1 MKLWKKIAFVCSVI
15 LILVVTVCS
24 GILLRQTREK
34 ILSITYEQAEDK
46 LNSLTRSF
54 EEMTNYHYSSQDS
67 PAVRYSLLQYCF
79 ARFAD
84 ASAVLR
90 LGDETL
96 YTQTKL
102 HPEEYLPLA
111 QYANGER
118 FLGEVNGRQ
127 LLIYGSSVNLLSS
140 KDSVCAVYIVE
151 DITPVHESITRLLRQ
166 FVLIGAACISIG
178 LLLIVLLIRRA
189 LKPLN
194 HLQTAAAH
202 IAAGNYQER
211 VAAASHDEVGSLAE
225 DFNHMAAEVEARIN
239 ALTEKTERQQRFIG
253 GVTHEFKTPLTAL
266 LLNVDTLQN
275 TYMEEEERMTA
286 LAKME
291 QQCRWL
297 EGLVQKLLK
306 LITLDQGLDVRP
318 TSVPELL
325 DQVRE
330 STAQVLQ
337 SRGVELDLQYT
348 AQTLNLDADLMRTAL
363 INLVDNAAKASSP
376 GQTVTL
382 AVFGH
387 TIEVADQGAGIP
399 REELDRVTEPFYM
412 VDKSRSKKHGG
423 VGLGLSLV
431 RQIVEAHG
439 GSLEIE
445 STLGQGTT
453 VWICLKR
460 SP

>member
-46 LNSLTRSF
+46 LNNLTRSF
-54 EEMTNYHYSSQDS
+54 EEMANYHYSSQDS
-67 PAVRYSLLQYCF
+67 PAVRNSLLQYCF
-79 ARFAD
+79 SRFAD
-84 ASAVLR
+84 ASSVLR
-90 LGDETL
+90 LGEETL
-96 YTQTKL
+96 YTQTDL
-102 HPEEYLPLA
+102 LPEKYLPLA
-111 QYANGER
+111 QYAHAER
-118 FLGEVNGRQ
+118 FLGEVNGRR
-127 LLIYGSSVNLLSS
+127 LLIYGSAVNLLSS
-140 KDSVCAVYIVE
+140 RERICAVYIVE
-151 DITPVHESITRLLRQ
+151 DITPVYESMTRLLRQ
-166 FVLIGAACISIG
+166 FVLIGAACIGVG
-178 LLLIVLLIRRA
+178 LLLIVLLTRRA
-189 LKPLN
+189 LAPLT

-211 VAAASHDEVGSLAE
+211 VTAASHDEIGSLAE
-225 DFNHMAAEVEARIN
+225 DFNHMAAEVESRIN
-239 ALTEKTERQQRFIG
+239 TLTEKTERQQRFIG
-253 GVTHEFKTPLTAL
+253 GVSHEFKTPLTAL
-266 LLNVDTLQN
+266 LLNIDTLQN
-275 TYMEEEERMTA
+275 TYMEEEERMAA

-291 QQCRWL
+291 RQCRWL

-306 LITLDQGLDVRP
+306 LITLDQGLEVQP

-337 SRGVELDLQYT
+337 SRGVGLDIQYST
-348 AQTLNLDADLMRTAL
+348 QTLSLDGDLMRTAL
-363 INLVDNAAKASSP
+363 VNLVDNAAKASSP

-387 TIEVADQGAGIP
+387 TIEIADQGAGIP
-399 REELDRVTEPFYM
+399 QEEIDRVTEPFYM

-431 RQIVEAHG
+431 KQIVKAHG
-439 GSLEIE
+439 GTLAIE

-460 SP
+460 SL